1 MQRWPFPCLLLA
13 ALVMGCE
20 TPGSMPGGSDGEPP
34 YFTETFE
41 KPSTL
46 PDGWIEL
53 NGEVSFTNGVLQLPA
68 EPLEP
73 HGVMFG
79 PAFADGLRVAAKFR
93 AEKNKRQM
101 PTFSLGLNGVSGY
114 RLRVNPP
121 KKKLELLR
129 NDSVVNAI
137 EFLWEEGAWTHLTLE
152 VKALPGLQWEV
163 KGSVWV
169 DGTIRDE
176 VPTVMWKDADA
187 PLAGR
192 PTVWATPFAGK
203 PVEVDDLRLWRV
215 D

>member
-1 MQRWPFPCLLLA
+1 MQNGILPALPLLA
-13 ALVMGCE
+13 ALVVGCE
-20 TPGSMPGGSDGEPP
+20 SPRSVTGGGEGEP
-34 YFTETFE
+34 FLAETFAATSE
-41 KPSTL
+41 L
-46 PDGWIEL
+46 PEGWIEL
-53 NGEVSFTNGVLQLPA
+53 NGEVRFTNSVLQLPA

-93 AEKNKRQM
+93 AEKNERQL

-114 RLRVNPP
+114 RLRMNPA

-129 NDSVVNAI
+129 NEVVVQAI
-137 EFLWEEGAWTHLTLE
+137 DHLWRVGSWTQLTLE
-152 VKALPGLQWEV
+152 VRELPGLQWEV
-163 KGSVWV
+163 KGSVWE
-169 DGTIRDE
+169 DGAIWDE
-176 VPTVMWKDADA
+176 VPTVTWKDADR

-192 PTVWATPFAGK
+192 PSVWATPFAGK

>member
-13 ALVMGCE
+13 ALVVGCE
-20 TPGSMPGGSDGEPP
+20 TPCKPTGGGDGNLFLNES
-34 YFTETFE
+34 FAKTDA
-41 KPSTL
+41 L

-114 RLRVNPP
+114 RLRVNPT

-129 NDSVVNAI
+129 NETVVNAI
-137 EFLWEEGAWTHLTLE
+137 DFLWQPNGWTLLTLE
-152 VKALPGLQWEV
+152 VRELPGLQWVVEGNACT
-163 KGSVWV
+163 KGTNALAEAS
-169 DGTIRDE
+169 IS
-176 VPTVMWKDADA
+176 WKDADA

-192 PTVWATPFAGK
+192 PTVWATPFADK